1 MARSFDFYHPPISTD
16 PSLTLLERRGIW
28 AFGGIAVLALILLL
42 ALAVRLDH
50 LRASPRS
57 ALETVVWR
65 DWRKGPKELEP
76 RERREVLPPAFHRA
90 LRVWGAVGGSVTFL
104 RLHSV
109 AWSLV
114 LIAVVF
120 HLGAAYFAS
129 ATGAL
134 AALLLAL
141 SPLLTA
147 TSQRIG
153 SAPEA
158 AALLAMNFVFLMQAV
173 FRRARGIHWGMYLL
187 TGALAVLCH
196 PMSIWVILVQAM
208 LALAAGA
215 RDPRQPY
222 FSRILMHTLLL
233 AVFAWFWFRFTRG
246 VEVAYAE
253 WGQRMDSGWA
263 ALIRLLGVEVFWG
276 TRVYPTVWW
285 MTAISIA
292 VLVVPLVYGGMSI
305 RHRQTQEV
313 AGFMGMCG
321 AVPILWLMLAPRSVV
336 SAHVPASD
344 AAVLTMGPLALWA
357 AAAIRSGL
365 RRPARRLMGGVL
377 LCGGLL
383 VTVWSSRVQV
393 LPEWAAYRSALSDHY
408 LRGRPILAE
417 GIVRTADFEEYLGW
431 PLRVRPLKEL
441 LRATTLPD
449 NSVVLLEPCSPL
461 YRYEGPEP
469 DSGQWVRGYLQKHCR
484 AQEILA
490 DEFFRLTLWTD
501 VQPSAVREGVNRAT
515 FFDPAAWDTF
525 KFTRW
530 FGPCDP
536 AFETTGP
543 VSNLIRLGEPDKVGR
558 VLPALHASWV
568 FPAQLPPGYYHV
580 YIPLRRTDPEDWRAV
595 TLLWTLPGGV
605 RRREV
610 VGKDTLGLSFIWDV
624 VVPGQTLR
632 IRVRALG
639 EYEAGEIPPVA
650 ILGVGV
656 RKHFPYVLDLGEP
669 FDDLAL
675 ETGWHAPRRDGD
687 VSYRWTDA
695 RARAAFYLPA
705 AGGIGLNGRLSL
717 SVACRHEQA
726 PPSVEFEVLWDGRKI
741 ADRLEAGKQWQTIRL
756 DLPTPPLPGRH
767 ELVIRSPIFSA
778 PDPADPSQRLQLG
791 IMVDKVSV
799 E

>member
-1 MARSFDFYHPPISTD
+1 MD
-16 PSLTLLERRGIW
+16 PSLALLERRGIW
-28 AFGGIAVLALILLL
+28 AFGGVAVLALILLL
-42 ALAVRLDH
+42 GLAVRLDC
-50 LRASPRS
+50 LGASPRS
-57 ALETVVWR
+57 ALEAVVWR
-65 DWRKGPKELEP
+65 DWRKAPRELGE
-76 RERREVLPPAFHRA
+76 RERREALPPTFHRS
-90 LRVWGAVGGSVTFL
+90 LRVWGTVSGSSTFL

-109 AWSLV
+109 MWSLV

-120 HLGAAYFAS
+120 RLGATYFAP

-158 AALLAMNFVFLMQAV
+158 AALLAMNFAFLTQAV

-196 PMSIWVILVQAM
+196 PMSIWVLLVQAV
-208 LALAAGA
+208 LALAAGR
-215 RDPRQPY
+215 RDPRQPI
-222 FSRILMHTLLL
+222 SGRILIHSVVL
-233 AVFAWFWFRFTRG
+233 AVFAWFWFRLTRG
-246 VEVAYAE
+246 TQAIYAE
-253 WGQRMDSGWA
+253 WGQRSDSGLA
-263 ALIRLLGVEVFWG
+263 VLVRLLGVEVFWG
-276 TRVYPTVWW
+276 TRVYPAVWW

-292 VLVVPLVYGGMSI
+292 LLVIPLVYGAMTI

-313 AGFMGMCG
+313 AGFLGMCG
-321 AVPILWLMLAPRSVV
+321 TVPIVWLMLAPRSVV
-336 SAHVPASD
+336 SAYVPTTD
-344 AAVLTMGPLALWA
+344 AAVLTVGLLALWA

-365 RRPARRLMGGVL
+365 RRPARRLMGGGL
-377 LCGGLL
+377 LAGGLL

-393 LPEWAAYRSALSDHY
+393 LPEWAQYRGLLSDHY
-408 LRGRPILAE
+408 LRGRPIFAARMA
-417 GIVRTADFEEYLGW
+417 RTADFEEYLGW
-431 PLRVRPLKEL
+431 PLRIKPLKEL
-441 LRATTLPD
+441 LRATTMPD
-449 NSVVLLEPCSPL
+449 NSIVLLETRSPL
-461 YRYEGPEP
+461 YRCEGRDA
-469 DSGQWVRGYLQKHCR
+469 DSGEWVRGYLQKHCR
-484 AQEILA
+484 AQEIQA
-490 DEFFRLTLWTD
+490 DEFFRLTLWTEIH
-501 VQPSAVREGVNRAT
+501 PSAVREGVNRAT
-515 FFDPAAWDTF
+515 FYDPAAWDTV

-543 VSNLIRLGEPDKVGR
+543 VPSLVRLGEPDKVGR
-558 VLPALHASWV
+558 VLPALRASWV

-595 TLLWTLPGGV
+595 TLLWTLPGGQ
-605 RRREV
+605 RRLESV
-610 VGKDTLGLSFIWDV
+610 NKDATGLSFIWDV
-624 VVPGQTLR
+624 VVPSQPLK

-639 EYEAGEIPPVA
+639 EYDAGETPPVA

-675 ETGWHAPRRDGD
+675 ETGWQAPQRDGD

-717 SVACRHEQA
+717 SVACRHKQG
-726 PPSVEFEVLWDGRKI
+726 PGSVEFEVVWDGRKI
-741 ADRLEAGKQWQTIRL
+741 AERLEAGKQWQTIRL

-767 ELVIRSPIFSA
+767 ELVIRSPVFSA

-791 IMVDKVSV
+791 IMVDKISV